1 MSTEIPK
8 SISGPRCTRRRGVKL
23 WAVNSSALGSYGG
36 RQPQILQ
43 FHLYQ
48 EERRARAGFRG
59 DRAFVVLSIMQPQRS
74 WGALTGQ
81 RTSRYDTAGCPARP
95 PFVSRAWPNTMAT
108 ARRPDSDR

>member
-59 DRAFVVLSIMQPQRS
+59 DRAFVVLSIMQRGRADRPENVQIRHGPVPRS
-74 WGALTGQ
+74 AALCEPRLAEYNGHCAL
-81 RTSRYDTAGCPARP
+81 AGLR
-95 PFVSRAWPNTMAT
+95 
-108 ARRPDSDR
+108 